1 MNHSHKDTNHLIP
14 HLSYSFLTHSQEY
27 QQLDLDAFS
36 AKIAGDIER
45 MTVKST
51 LGSRRLRRR
60 WCSSST
66 ISVSGSA
73 TPHVSGSFPT
83 LTTDSSIHT
92 LSTSAWLE
100 GLNGADFGALE
111 RVKVGVAEEGARER
125 PADLEDDNMG

>member
-1 MNHSHKDTNHLIP
+1 MIIIILHFASP
-14 HLSYSFLTHSQEY
+14 FLSHSQEY

-60 WCSSST
+60 WCSAST

-100 GLNGADFGALE
+100 GLNGADFGALADIDE
-111 RVKVGVAEEGARER
+111 GVKVGVAEEGAREW
-125 PADLEDDNMG
+125 PADSEEDIVA